1 MFKFRKQTKNQS
13 PYSSAFDRRRH
24 ISDNN
29 DDDPFNSGRRR
40 SGYYDLD
47 LDDYDRKSPQMVD
60 VDDEWRQQ
68 HIRPNRHENNEDDR
82 PLLDHHFEPG
92 NDEEDERMADG
103 GFANGQIRVAEL
115 RVRLPTGGVDKGG
128 PWVRVEKCHFQPA
141 NRTLD
146 TRLTF
151 PDLTISGRVQ
161 IQPSRYGSRT
171 KGRDEAGPFAKD
183 NDGGSCSM
191 ILRLRQ
197 AGIEFR
203 TVPLVEDRS
212 RTASVRTDS
221 YFADPGFISVFAH
234 GCDGLMAA
242 AAGVYGRPNSKRD
255 RYSMDPPN
263 QREQRSSKSTKV
275 RDTLKF
281 DGDILGYAVGDWGD
295 WLEAAP
301 QDRSWSSSSTDGTRR
316 RPGTWQHLE
325 LANSAER
332 DEQYTRDLEDLFSKG
347 VRGLLTTYMQR
358 ALQPAIKETLM
369 ESLGYR
375 LSYG

>member
-1 MFKFRKQTKNQS
+1 ME
-13 PYSSAFDRRRH
+13 D
-24 ISDNN
+24 N
-29 DDDPFNSGRRR
+29 DDGFLHGRRR
-40 SGYYDLD
+40 PSSSEYYNLNLD
-47 LDDYDRKSPQMVD
+47 EYDRPAPQMAD
-60 VDDEWRQQ
+60 VDDDWHQKR
-68 HIRPNRHENNEDDR
+68 IRPNHHHHQLHQHDEDVERPIHDR
-82 PLLDHHFEPG
+82 EDY
-92 NDEEDERMADG
+92 EEDERMANG
-103 GFANGQIRVAEL
+103 GWESGRIRVAEL
-115 RVRLPTGGVDKGG
+115 RVRLPAGDADSGGQS
-128 PWVRVEKCHFQPA
+128 WVRVEKCHFQPS

-161 IQPSRYGSRT
+161 IQPKFNSRGHGGVADENDASF
-171 KGRDEAGPFAKD
+171 KDARDG
-183 NDGGSCSM
+183 GGSCSM

-203 TVPLVEDRS
+203 TVPLVEDHS

-242 AAGVYGRPNSKRD
+242 AAGVYGRPKRGG
-255 RYSMDPPN
+255 RSSAAEQQN
-263 QREQRSSKSTKV
+263 REQRGATTNGKV
-275 RDTLKF
+275 HDAFHF

-295 WLEAAP
+295 WLEAAAPPP
-301 QDRSWSSSSTDGTRR
+301 QDRSWPLTSGGDLGLR
-316 RPGTWQHLE
+316 RPSAASAAWQQHVE

-332 DEQYTRDLEDLFSKG
+332 DEQYTRDLEELFSKG